1 MVIKGFLMKKY
12 FLIGILAAFMALPSY
27 AKIIETTASGS
38 GSSEY
43 AATMDAID
51 NAVRQTHKV
60 DVKNDKGV
68 DLSETHIIVKD
79 DTQIK
84 AKAQAK
90 TKTSA
95 WSKIKGWFGGGSS
108 ESESYDSAAEASYS
122 YEKKGGN
129 QEFHDT
135 SVSREIEMKYQGAIE
150 SYEVLKSKESHGKW
164 TVTIKAKVKQLD
176 EYVSPDLINK
186 AKYRVAIVS
195 SGNTT
200 QWNCLGSKKSSKYIE
215 DIAIKEMTDKIVNSK
230 KMSVV
235 DRNNIDK
242 QLKELSL
249 LNKDL
254 ANPDNANKL
263 KQIAIAD
270 YLLIV
275 TTDSF
280 NASTTTKTLELTGE
294 KVTKGSAGIEISY
307 KLIETATMDIVASGS
322 DSTDMSLGAGA
333 NCSSVVSSMTKKL
346 SKSLSED
353 LLNQL
358 DK

>member
-1 MVIKGFLMKKY
+1 MKRYVILSV
-12 FLIGILAAFMALPSY
+12 MAIFIVSPLY
-27 AKIIETTASGS
+27 AKIIETTAYGT

-60 DVKNDKGV
+60 DIKNDKGV
-68 DLSETHIIVKD
+68 DLSETHVR
-79 DTQIK
+79 
-84 AKAQAK
+84 AK
-90 TKTSA
+90 
-95 WSKIKGWFGGGSS
+95 GVV
-108 ESESYDSAAEASYS
+108 
-122 YEKKGGN
+122 N
-129 QEFHDT
+129 QEFHNT
-135 SVSREIEMKYQGAIE
+135 SVSREIEMKYKGAIE
-150 SYEVLKSKESHGKW
+150 SYEVLNSKESRGKW
-164 TVTIKAKVKQLD
+164 TLKIKAKIKLLD
-176 EYVSPDLINK
+176 KYESPDLIDK
-186 AKYRVAIVS
+186 AKYRVAIIS

-215 DIAIKEMTDKIVNSK
+215 DIAIKDITDKIVKSK

-235 DRNNIDK
+235 DRSNIDK

-270 YLLIV
+270 YLFII
-275 TTDSF
+275 TTDIF
-280 NASTTTKTLELTGE
+280 NASTVTKTLELTGE
-294 KVTKGSAGIEISY
+294 KITKGSANIELSY

-322 DSTDMSLGAGA
+322 DSTNMSLSAGA

-358 DK
+358 NK

>member
-1 MVIKGFLMKKY
+1 MKKRII
-12 FLIGILAAFMALPSY
+12 IGMMAVFMTLPLY
-27 AKIIETTASGS
+27 ARVIETTASGT
-38 GSSEY
+38 GTSEY
-43 AATMDAID
+43 AATTDAID

-60 DVKNDKGV
+60 DVKSDKGV
-68 DLSETHIIVKD
+68 DLSETHVVVKD

-84 AKAQAK
+84 AKASAK
-90 TKTSA
+90 TKISA
-95 WSKIKGWFGGGSS
+95 WSKIKGWFGSDSS
-108 ESESYDSAAEASYS
+108 EAESYDSASEGAYS
-122 YEKKGGN
+122 YEKKGGT
-129 QEFHDT
+129 QEIHDT
-135 SVSREIEMKYQGAIE
+135 SVSREIEMKYKGAIE
-150 SYEVLKSKESHGKW
+150 SYEVLNSKESHGKW
-164 TVTIKAKVKQLD
+164 TVKIKAKVKQLD
-176 EYVSPDLINK
+176 EYVSPDLIDK
-186 AKYRVAIVS
+186 AKYRVAIVP

-200 QWNCLGSKKSSKYIE
+200 QWNCIGTKKSSKDIE
-215 DIAIKEMTDKIVNSK
+215 DIAVKDITDKIVKSK

-263 KQIAIAD
+263 KQIAVAD

-280 NASTTTKTLELTGE
+280 NASTTTKTIELTGE
-294 KVTKGSAGIEISY
+294 KVTKGSASAELSY

-322 DSTDMSLGAGA
+322 DSTDMSLGAGSS
-333 NCSSVVSSMTKKL
+333 CSEVVSSMAKKL

-358 DK
+358 K

>member
-1 MVIKGFLMKKY
+1 MKKY
-12 FLIGILAAFMALPSY
+12 IVIGLTAIFITSPLY
-27 AKIIETTASGS
+27 AKIIETTASGT

-43 AATMDAID
+43 AATMAAID

-60 DVKNDKGV
+60 EVKNDKGV
-68 DLSETHIIVKD
+68 DLSETHVVVKD

-84 AKAQAK
+84 AKASSK
-90 TKTSA
+90 TKTSV
-95 WSKIKGWFGGGSS
+95 WSKIKGWFDGDSN
-108 ESESYDSAAEASYS
+108 EVESYDSASDASYS

-135 SVSREIEMKYQGAIE
+135 SVSHEIGMKYKGAIE
-150 SYEVLKSKESHGKW
+150 SYEVIDSKESHGKW
-164 TVTIKAKVKQLD
+164 TIKIKAKVKQLG
-176 EYVSPDLINK
+176 EYVSPDLIDK
-186 AKYRVAIVS
+186 AKYRVAMVS
-195 SGNTT
+195 SGNNT
-200 QWNCLGSKKSSKYIE
+200 QWNCLGGKKSSKYIE
-215 DIAIKEMTDKIVNSK
+215 DIAIKDMTDKIVKSK

-235 DRNNIDK
+235 DRDNIDK

-270 YLLIV
+270 YLLII

-280 NASTTTKTLELTGE
+280 NASTTTKTIELTGE
-294 KVTKGSAGIEISY
+294 KITKGSANIELSY
-307 KLIETATMDIVASGS
+307 KLIETATMDIVATGS
-322 DSTDMSLGAGA
+322 DSTDIQLGAGA

-346 SKSLSED
+346 AKSLSED
-353 LLNQL
+353 LLNQI
-358 DK
+358 K

>member
-1 MVIKGFLMKKY
+1 MKKY
-12 FLIGILAAFMALPSY
+12 FIIGMMAAFIALPSY
-27 AKIIETTASGS
+27 AKIIETTASGT

-68 DLSETHIIVKD
+68 DLSETHVVVKD
-79 DTQIK
+79 DTKIK
-84 AKAQAK
+84 AKASTK
-90 TKTSA
+90 TKTSM
-95 WSKIKGWFGGGSS
+95 WSKVKGWFGGGLS
-108 ESESYDSAAEASYS
+108 ESESYDSSAEASYS

-135 SVSREIEMKYQGAIE
+135 SVSRQIEMKYKGAIE
-150 SYEVLKSKESHGKW
+150 SYEVIESKESKGKW
-164 TVTIKAKVKQLD
+164 TVKIKAKVKQLD
-176 EYVSPDLINK
+176 EYVSPDLVDK
-186 AKYRVAIVS
+186 AKYRVAIVP
-195 SGNTT
+195 SGNAT
-200 QWNCLGSKKSSKYIE
+200 QWGCLGAKKNSKYIE
-215 DIAIKEMTDKIVNSK
+215 DIAIKDMTDKIVKSK

-235 DRNNIDK
+235 DRDNIDK

-275 TTDSF
+275 TVDSF
-280 NASTTTKTLELTGE
+280 NASTTTKTIELTGE
-294 KVTKGSAGIEISY
+294 KVTKGSANLELSY
-307 KLIETATMDIVASGS
+307 KMIETATMDIVASGS
-322 DSTDMSLGAGA
+322 DSADMSLGGGA
-333 NCSSVVSSMTKKL
+333 SCSNSVSTLTKKTAKNL
-346 SKSLSED
+346 VDD
-353 LLNQL
+353 LLGQL
-358 DK
+358 K

>member
-1 MVIKGFLMKKY
+1 MKKH
-12 FLIGILAAFMALPSY
+12 FVIVMMATFIVLPSY
-27 AKIIETTASGS
+27 AKVVETTASGT
-38 GSSEY
+38 GVSEY
-43 AATMDAID
+43 AATMEAID
-51 NAVRQTHKV
+51 NAVRQTHKI
-60 DVKNDKGV
+60 DVKNDKVV
-68 DLSETHIIVKD
+68 DLSETHIVVKD

-90 TKTSA
+90 TKKSA
-95 WSKIKGWFGGGSS
+95 WSKIKGWFGNDSS
-108 ESESYDSAAEASYS
+108 EAESSDSAVDASYS

-135 SVSREIEMKYQGAIE
+135 SVSHEIEMKYKGAIE
-150 SYEVLKSKESHGKW
+150 SYEVLDSKEAKGKW
-164 TVTIKAKVKQLD
+164 TVKIKAKVKQLD
-176 EYVSPDLINK
+176 EYVSPDLIDK
-186 AKYRVAIVS
+186 AKYRVAIVP

-200 QWNCLGSKKSSKYIE
+200 QWPCLGSKKSSKYIE
-215 DIAIKEMTDKIVNSK
+215 DIAIKDMTDKIVNSK

-235 DRNNIDK
+235 DRGNIDK

-263 KQIAIAD
+263 KQIAVAD
-270 YLLIV
+270 YLLII

-294 KVTKGSAGIEISY
+294 KVTKGSANIELSY

-322 DSTDMSLGAGA
+322 DSTDMSLGAGT

-353 LLNQL
+353 LLNQI
-358 DK
+358 K

>member
-1 MVIKGFLMKKY
+1 MKKY
-12 FLIGILAAFMALPSY
+12 ILIGMMAVFIALPSY
-27 AKIIETTASGS
+27 AKIVETTASGTGDS
-38 GSSEY
+38 QY
-43 AATMDAID
+43 IATMDAID

-68 DLSETHIIVKD
+68 DLSETHIVVKD

-84 AKAQAK
+84 EKATAK
-90 TKTSA
+90 TKASA
-95 WSKIKGWFGGGSS
+95 WSKVKGWFGKDSN
-108 ESESYDSAAEASYS
+108 ESESFDAAADYSYS
-122 YEKKGGN
+122 YDKKGGN

-150 SYEVLKSKESHGKW
+150 SYEVLESNESKGKW
-164 TVTIKAKVKQLD
+164 TVKIKAKVKQLD
-176 EYVSPDLINK
+176 EYTSPDLINK
-186 AKYRVAIVS
+186 AKYRVAVVT
-195 SGNTT
+195 SGNNT
-200 QWNCLGSKKSSKYIE
+200 QWNCISGKKSSKYIE
-215 DIAIKEMTDKIVNSK
+215 DIAVKDMTDKIVNSK

-235 DRNNIDK
+235 DRENIDK

-275 TTDSF
+275 TVDSF
-280 NASTTTKTLELTGE
+280 SATTTTKTIELTGE
-294 KVTKGSAGIEISY
+294 KVTKGNADMEISY

-322 DSTDMSLGAGA
+322 ESTDMSLGADSK
-333 NCSSVVSSMTKKL
+333 CSSVVSSMTKKL
-346 SKSLSED
+346 AKSLSED
-353 LLNQL
+353 LLNQI
-358 DK
+358 K